1 MIRAAVLAAIMGS
14 AQPSRAY
21 DFKLTEN
28 IWGAVDTHLWGS
40 YVWNGDEP
48 GFFARGL
55 SVGTLNYRFDN
66 GITVGGAVTAQYFT
80 NYDEDIDNLGDG
92 PHGDLY
98 TAIGYVSGPWGDV
111 LYGKT
116 FGAVTELIDI
126 APSAIGVDYS
136 VNTPFFIHVER
147 PRFAP
152 RSPTASPDFR
162 QPHERFGYYSG
173 EFDGFRLGVTYAES
187 IQDEGAETLT
197 NIHSKNA
204 FDVALVWTGQ
214 IGDVRLRTTGGYQQ
228 AEANVVPANVS
239 TAGDQYHW
247 AAGATLWW
255 GNWILGGNYAYT
267 DNTLGLRNVDNES
280 WQFGV
285 MYTWRK
291 FAFSASRGESTDLYS
306 RDLVANPV
314 LGGLGDPTMKLSEL
328 AVSYSLHE
336 NAKLSV
342 AAIKAEYDDRL
353 TFPPFITDTV
363 SNSGT
368 YGVVQ
373 LYVHF

>member
-1 MIRAAVLAAIMGS
+1 M
-14 AQPSRAY
+14 
-21 DFKLTEN
+21 
-28 IWGAVDTHLWGS
+28 
-40 YVWNGDEP
+40 
-48 GFFARGL
+48 
-55 SVGTLNYRFDN
+55 
-66 GITVGGAVTAQYFT
+66 
-80 NYDEDIDNLGDG
+80 
-92 PHGDLY
+92 
-98 TAIGYVSGPWGDV
+98 
-111 LYGKT
+111 
-116 FGAVTELIDI
+116 
-126 APSAIGVDYS
+126 
-136 VNTPFFIHVER
+136 
-147 PRFAP
+147 
-152 RSPTASPDFR
+152 
-162 QPHERFGYYSG
+162 
-173 EFDGFRLGVTYAES
+173 
-187 IQDEGAETLT
+187 
-197 NIHSKNA
+197 
-204 FDVALVWTGQ
+204 
-214 IGDVRLRTTGGYQQ
+214 
-228 AEANVVPANVS
+228 S